1 MNFLKKLL
9 GGRRE
14 DELAI
19 ASPAKGLAVDI
30 TSVKDPTFS
39 EKLLGDGAA
48 VLPSEGTICA
58 PADGKLEQVF
68 DTGHAFSMTTAEGA
82 ELLVHIGFDTVELK
96 GKHFTI
102 LSKSGKSVKRGEPV
116 IRVDLEALRAE
127 GYDTA
132 TPVVVLNGDA
142 FAVRERKAGELA
154 AGDTL
159 FMLVPAGERD

>member
-9 GGRRE
+9 GGRQERE
-14 DELAI
+14 LVI
-19 ASPAKGLAVDI
+19 ASPAKGRAADI

-39 EKLLGDGAA
+39 GKLLGDGAA

-58 PADGKLEQVF
+58 PADGRLEQVF
-68 DTGHAFSMTTAEGA
+68 ETGHAFSMTTEEGA

-102 LSKSGKSVKRGEPV
+102 LAETGKSVKRGDPV
-116 IRVDLEALRAE
+116 IRVDLGALRAE

-142 FAVRERKAGELA
+142 FAVRDRAAGELA
-154 AGDTL
+154 AGEMLFTL
-159 FMLVPAGERD
+159 APADKKG